1 MRSKSMTVKDQME
14 IMHKLNSFTKE
25 LKELDN
31 NLKEYAKVQ
40 DEIKKKVDEI
50 HRAIETRI
58 RG

>member
-1 MRSKSMTVKDQME
+1 MTVKDQME
-14 IMHKLNSFTKE
+14 IMHRLNNFSKE
-25 LKELDN
+25 LKELDT

-40 DEIKKKVDEI
+40 EEIKKKVDEI

>member
-1 MRSKSMTVKDQME
+1 MTVKDQVE
-14 IMHKLNSFTKE
+14 VIHKLNVFSKE

-31 NLKEYAKVQ
+31 NLREYAKVQ